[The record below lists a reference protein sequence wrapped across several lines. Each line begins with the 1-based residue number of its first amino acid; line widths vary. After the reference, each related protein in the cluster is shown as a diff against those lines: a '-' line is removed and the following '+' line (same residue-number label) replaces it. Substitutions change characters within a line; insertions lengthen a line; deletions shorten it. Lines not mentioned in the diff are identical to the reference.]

1 MQSMTGYGKSEYS
14 KDGIMLLVEVKTI
27 NNRNLDINLKTPRS
41 FVCFDDMIRKC
52 VQEKVSRGRVDLF
65 LNFVDSREVDV
76 DFELNSS
83 IVKAYYKIGD
93 DISKTLGIPNDLT
106 VSQLIK
112 MPDVLKSEALFSDV
126 SEFEEI
132 IKETVL
138 LALDNLNEMRKK
150 EGEKLKEDMLSRLET
165 IKALVLKIEDR
176 APQVVIAYKEKLKE
190 RITQSLKDVE
200 YDEVRLLNE
209 VAYFTD
215 KANIDEELAR
225 LNSHI
230 RQFTDICKLDLCGK
244 KLDFLLQEFN
254 RESNTICS
262 KANDLAVTKCGLELK
277 NEIEKIREQVQN
289 VE

>member
-1 MQSMTGYGKSEYS
+1 MLSMTGYGKCEYN
-14 KDGIMLLVEVKTI
+14 KEGLALLVEVKTI

-41 FVCFDDMIRKC
+41 FICFEDMIRKC
-52 VQEKVSRGRVDLF
+52 VQQKIGRGRVDLF
-65 LNFVDSREVDV
+65 LTFIDSRETEINFTLDSGV
-76 DFELNSS
+76 
-83 IVKAYYKIGD
+83 VKAYYKVGEEIA
-93 DISKTLGIPNDLT
+93 KTLNIPNDLT
-106 VSQLIK
+106 VSNLIR
-112 MPDVLKSEALFSDV
+112 MQDVVKEDTRFTDV
-126 SEFEEI
+126 SEFEEV

-138 LALDNLNEMRKK
+138 SALDSLNEMRER

-165 IKALVLKIEDR
+165 IKELVAKVEER
-176 APQVVIAYKEKLKE
+176 APLVAVDYKEKLKE
-190 RITQSLKDVE
+190 RIAESLADVK

-215 KANIDEELAR
+215 KSNIDEEITR
-225 LNSHI
+225 LKSHI
-230 RQFTDICKLDLCGK
+230 RQFTDICNLDLSGK

-262 KANDLAVTKCGLELK
+262 KANDIIVTQCGLALK